1 MVLGER
7 RAEKNDDRLRGEWT
21 EQTERAS
28 STQRA
33 PSAVSSGDSFHH
45 ADMCGERSMLGT
57 HQAAVSRRDD
67 GLNMKGGGCGG
78 RTVGIR

>member
-21 EQTERAS
+21 KQTDRGS

-33 PSAVSSGDSFHH
+33 PSAVSSGDSFHC

-57 HQAAVSRRDD
+57 RQAAVSQRDD
-67 GLNMKGGGCGG
+67 GLNMKE
-78 RTVGIR
+78 